1 MKNYF
6 FQNQITQMDYVPQG
20 YHTSG
25 NIEDRMTSFVQL
37 TAEQETYYAEHPT
50 DNIMQ
55 IYYCGNVPQPEP
67 ILPTLEERKNELKA
81 KFATK
86 QIQIKQALITAEE
99 NVGSENPALLF
110 LKTQLHNERVRII
123 TIIDNFTTIEEALAF
138 DIRDEDA
145 QPFMDALYNLIN
157 SI

>member
-1 MKNYF
+1 
-6 FQNQITQMDYVPQG
+6 MDYVPQG
-20 YHTSG
+20 YHTSD
-25 NIEDRMTSFVQL
+25 NIEDRMTSFIQL

-67 ILPTLEERKNELKA
+67 VLPTLEERQSELRE
-81 KFATK
+81 KFAIK
-86 QIQIKQALITAEE
+86 QMQIKQALITAEE
-99 NVGSENPALLF
+99 TVGSDNHTLLY
-110 LKTQLHNERVRII
+110 LKAQLLNERVRII
-123 TIIDNFTTIEEALAF
+123 TTIDSFVTIEEAMLF

-145 QPFMDALYNLIN
+145 QPFMSALYNLIN